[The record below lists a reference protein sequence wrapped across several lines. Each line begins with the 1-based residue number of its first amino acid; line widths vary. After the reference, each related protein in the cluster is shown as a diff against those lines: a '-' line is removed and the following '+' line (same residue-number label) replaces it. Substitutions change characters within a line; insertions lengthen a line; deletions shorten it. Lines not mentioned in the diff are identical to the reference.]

1 MEIKTIVTTPFQ
13 DQKTGTAGLRKKVSV
28 FSQENYLENF
38 IQSIFNAVPGFQG
51 KTIVLGGD
59 GRYYNLHAIHVI
71 IKMAAAQKVG
81 RIIIGQNG
89 LFSTPAASNLIIKRK
104 AFGGFIL
111 SASHNPGG
119 KNGDFGI
126 KFDLSNGGGAPEA
139 VTDRIYEETK
149 KITSYQIA
157 DTPDIDISQ
166 IGEFSV
172 GETVIEIVDSVKDYV
187 EFVKGIFD
195 FDALKGLVSSENF
208 KMRYDAMNGSTGPYA
223 VRIFEEIL
231 GAPKGTVLRGTPM
244 EDFGGSHP
252 DPNLT
257 YAKELVDLMYSDE
270 GIDFGCAADG
280 DGDRNMILGNHF
292 FVTPSDSL
300 AVITANYE
308 KVPYYKGKVKG
319 VARSMPTS
327 RALDDVTAAL
337 GLKAYETP
345 TGWKYFGS
353 LMDAGLISFC
363 GEESFGTGCSDLR
376 EKDGIWAIL
385 YWLSILASTGKT
397 VQEVVQEHWRRYGRH
412 YYLRYDYETLET
424 EDALNFMDYL
434 RSQFGKITRMG
445 EETVKSFEEWNY
457 TDPATGEVAL
467 KQGIIVLFESGSR
480 IVFRLSGTGSS
491 GKTLRIYLE
500 KYEKEEAKLNQ
511 EPTEVI
517 KPLFEGMAKA
527 VSLSDRINREYPTV
541 IT

>member
-59 GRYYNLHAIHVI
+59 GRYYNAHAIQVI
-71 IKMAAAQKVG
+71 VKMAVAQKVG

-244 EDFGGSHP
+244 EDFGGGHP

-385 YWLSILASTGKT
+385 YWLSILAATGKT

>member
-59 GRYYNLHAIHVI
+59 GRYYNAHAIQVI
-71 IKMAAAQKVG
+71 VKMAAAQKVG

-223 VRIFEEIL
+223 VR
-231 GAPKGTVLRGTPM
+231 
-244 EDFGGSHP
+244 
-252 DPNLT
+252 
-257 YAKELVDLMYSDE
+257 DLCQRV
-270 GIDFGCAADG
+270 G
-280 DGDRNMILGNHF
+280 
-292 FVTPSDSL
+292 
-300 AVITANYE
+300 
-308 KVPYYKGKVKG
+308 
-319 VARSMPTS
+319 
-327 RALDDVTAAL
+327 
-337 GLKAYETP
+337 
-345 TGWKYFGS
+345 
-353 LMDAGLISFC
+353 
-363 GEESFGTGCSDLR
+363 
-376 EKDGIWAIL
+376 
-385 YWLSILASTGKT
+385 
-397 VQEVVQEHWRRYGRH
+397 
-412 YYLRYDYETLET
+412 
-424 EDALNFMDYL
+424 
-434 RSQFGKITRMG
+434 
-445 EETVKSFEEWNY
+445 
-457 TDPATGEVAL
+457 
-467 KQGIIVLFESGSR
+467 
-480 IVFRLSGTGSS
+480 
-491 GKTLRIYLE
+491 
-500 KYEKEEAKLNQ
+500 
-511 EPTEVI
+511 
-517 KPLFEGMAKA
+517 
-527 VSLSDRINREYPTV
+527 
-541 IT
+541 

>member
-59 GRYYNLHAIHVI
+59 GRYYNAHAIQVI
-71 IKMAAAQKVG
+71 VKMAAAQKVG

-244 EDFGGSHP
+244 EDFGGGHP

-385 YWLSILASTGKT
+385 YWLSILATTGKT

-500 KYEKEEAKLNQ
+500 KYEKESSRLNK

>member
-59 GRYYNLHAIHVI
+59 GRYYNAHAIQVI
-71 IKMAAAQKVG
+71 VKMAAAQKVG

-244 EDFGGSHP
+244 EDFGGGHP

-385 YWLSILASTGKT
+385 YWLSILAATGKT

-500 KYEKEEAKLNQ
+500 KYEKESSRLNK

>member
-59 GRYYNLHAIHVI
+59 GRYYNAHAIQVI
-71 IKMAAAQKVG
+71 VKMAAAQKVG

-244 EDFGGSHP
+244 EDFGGGHP

-385 YWLSILASTGKT
+385 YWLSILAATGKT

-467 KQGIIVLFESGSR
+467 KQGIIVLFESKNK
-480 IVFRLSGTGSS
+480 I
-491 GKTLRIYLE
+491 
-500 KYEKEEAKLNQ
+500 
-511 EPTEVI
+511 
-517 KPLFEGMAKA
+517 PLK
-527 VSLSDRINREYPTV
+527 
-541 IT
+541 

>member
-38 IQSIFNAVPGFQG
+38 IQSIFNAVPGFEG

-59 GRYYNLHAIHVI
+59 GRYYNAHAIQVI
-71 IKMAAAQKVG
+71 VKMAAAQKVG

-208 KMRYDAMNGSTGPYA
+208 KMHYDAMNGSTGPYA

-244 EDFGGSHP
+244 EDFGGGHP

-385 YWLSILASTGKT
+385 YWLSILAATGKT

-500 KYEKEEAKLNQ
+500 KYEKESSRLNK

>member
-1 MEIKTIVTTPFQ
+1 MEIKTIATTPFQ

-28 FSQENYLENF
+28 YSQENYLENF
-38 IQSIFNAVPGFQG
+38 IQSIFNAVPGFEG

-59 GRYYNLHAIHVI
+59 GRFYNAHAIQVI
-71 IKMAAAQKVG
+71 VKMAAAQKVG

-89 LFSTPAASNLIIKRK
+89 LFSTPAASNLIIRRK

-157 DTPDIDISQ
+157 VTPDIDISQ
-166 IGEFSV
+166 IGEFSI

-244 EDFGGSHP
+244 EDFGGGHP

-385 YWLSILASTGKT
+385 YWLSILAATGKT

>member
-1 MEIKTIVTTPFQ
+1 MEIKTISTTPFSA
-13 DQKTGTAGLRKKVSV
+13 QKTGTAGLRKKVTV
-28 FSQENYLENF
+28 YEQKNYLENF
-38 IQSIFNAVPGFQG
+38 IQSVFNAVSGFEG
-51 KTIVLGGD
+51 KTIILGGD
-59 GRYYNLHAIHVI
+59 GRYYNAHAIQVI
-71 IKMAAAQKVG
+71 AKMAIAQKVG

-89 LFSTPAASNLIIKRK
+89 LFSTPAASNLIIRRK

-126 KFDLSNGGGAPEA
+126 KFDLSNGGGAPEN
-139 VTDRIYEETK
+139 VTNRIYEETK
-149 KITSYQIA
+149 KISSYKIA
-157 DTPDIDISQ
+157 ETPDIDISQ
-166 IGEFSV
+166 IGEYTV
-172 GETVIEIVDSVKDYV
+172 GETVIEIVDSIKDYV
-187 EFVKGIFD
+187 DFVQGIFD
-195 FDALKGLVSSENF
+195 FDALKKLVSSENF

-223 VRIFEEIL
+223 TRIFEEIL
-231 GAPKGTVLRGTPM
+231 GAPKGTVLRKTPL
-244 EDFGGSHP
+244 EDFGGGHP

-270 GIDFGCAADG
+270 NIDFGCAADG
-280 DGDRNMILGNHF
+280 DGDRNMILGSHF

-300 AVITANYE
+300 AILTANYE
-308 KVPYYKGKVKG
+308 KVPYYRGKVKG

-327 RALDDVTAAL
+327 RALDDVTKAL
-337 GLKAYETP
+337 GLTSYETP

-397 VQEVVQEHWRRYGRH
+397 VREIVQDHWKTYGRH

-424 EDALNFMDYL
+424 QDALDFMDYL
-434 RSQFGKITRMG
+434 RSQFGKITKVG
-445 EETVKSFEEWNY
+445 NETVQKFEEWNY
-457 TDPATGEVAL
+457 TDPSTRETAL
-467 KQGIIVLFESGSR
+467 NQGIILMFESGSR

-500 KYEKEEAKLNQ
+500 KYEKEASRLNE
-511 EPTEVI
+511 EPQEVI

-527 VSLSDRINREYPTV
+527 FSLKERLHREYPTV

>member
-1 MEIKTIVTTPFQ
+1 
-13 DQKTGTAGLRKKVSV
+13 
-28 FSQENYLENF
+28 
-38 IQSIFNAVPGFQG
+38 
-51 KTIVLGGD
+51 
-59 GRYYNLHAIHVI
+59 
-71 IKMAAAQKVG
+71 
-81 RIIIGQNG
+81 
-89 LFSTPAASNLIIKRK
+89 
-104 AFGGFIL
+104 
-111 SASHNPGG
+111 
-119 KNGDFGI
+119 
-126 KFDLSNGGGAPEA
+126 
-139 VTDRIYEETK
+139 
-149 KITSYQIA
+149 
-157 DTPDIDISQ
+157 
-166 IGEFSV
+166 
-172 GETVIEIVDSVKDYV
+172 
-187 EFVKGIFD
+187 
-195 FDALKGLVSSENF
+195 
-208 KMRYDAMNGSTGPYA
+208 
-223 VRIFEEIL
+223 
-231 GAPKGTVLRGTPM
+231 
-244 EDFGGSHP
+244 
-252 DPNLT
+252 
-257 YAKELVDLMYSDE
+257 MYSDE

-385 YWLSILASTGKT
+385 YWLSILAATGKT

-500 KYEKEEAKLNQ
+500 KYEKEEAKLNP